1 MANVLIVEDSA
12 VEAQKITNCLSK
24 QGFAVSGAGSS
35 EEAQL
40 RLMQQQPDL
49 IVLDVILP
57 GQSGFEFCRQL
68 KANPS
73 TKDIFVVMCSSKNTA
88 VDKEWGVMSGAD
100 DYVTKPFDERT
111 LIQAVSKFI

>member
-1 MANVLIVEDSA
+1 MTNVLVVEDSA
-12 VEAQKITNCLSK
+12 MEAQKITNCLTK

-40 RLMQQQPDL
+40 RLQQKQPDL
-49 IVLDVILP
+49 ILLDVILP

-73 TKDIFVVMCSSKNTA
+73 TKSIPVVICSTKNTA
-88 VDKEWGVMSGAD
+88 VDKEWGNMSGAD
-100 DYVTKPFDERT
+100 GYVTKPFDETT
-111 LIQAVSKFI
+111 LIQTVNQFI